1 MSASG
6 FPPFEA
12 IAIVGL
18 GLIGG
23 SVAKD
28 VRRLG
33 LAQQILGYDNNEE
46 YHKEIKSG
54 KLADYLSDVPDKKL
68 AEAELVLLAVPVK
81 AFNEVLPAILPNISS
96 TAILTDTGSVKSPL
110 LNMMCAHEY
119 EEIRFVGGH
128 PIAGSEHF
136 GPGAAQHNLFF
147 GKRCILT
154 PGEKTDKDW
163 ILVVRRLWESLGAK
177 VSEMDAESHDQMFAS
192 VSHLP
197 HLLAYACIQA
207 IANTE
212 TQEALVH
219 SGAGLKD
226 FSRIASSSPQMWADI
241 FLENQ
246 DNLLPRVA
254 AFNEVLS
261 ELEEKIKKNDKKNLV
276 ELLALSKNAR
286 DRWMA

>member
-6 FPPFEA
+6 VPPFEA

-23 SVAKD
+23 SVAKA
-28 VRRLG
+28 VRSLG
-33 LAQQILGYDNNEE
+33 LARQIFGYDNNEE
-46 YHKEIKSG
+46 YHKEIKSR

-68 AEAELVLLAVPVK
+68 AQAELVLLAVPVK
-81 AFNEVLPAILPNISS
+81 SFKEVLPNILTNISS
-96 TAILTDTGSVKSPL
+96 KAILTDTGSVKSPL
-110 LNMMCAHEY
+110 LKMMCSPKY
-119 EEIRFVGGH
+119 KKIRFVGGH
-128 PIAGSEHF
+128 PIAGSENF
-136 GPGAAQHNLFF
+136 GPAAAKQDLFY

-154 PGEKTDKDW
+154 PEEKTEKDL
-163 ILVVRRLWESLGAK
+163 ILVVRRFWESLGAK

-197 HLLAYACIQA
+197 HILAYACIQA
-207 IANTE
+207 ISNTDS
-212 TQEALVH
+212 QEVLGH

-246 DNLLPRVA
+246 ENLLPRVA
-254 AFNEVLS
+254 AFNEVLKA
-261 ELEEKIKKNDKKNLV
+261 LEENIKNNDKNNLV
-276 ELLALSKNAR
+276 ELLALSKSAR
-286 DRWMA
+286 DRWMV

>member
-6 FPPFEA
+6 VPPFEA

-33 LAQQILGYDNNEE
+33 LARQILGYDNNEE
-46 YHKEIKSG
+46 YHKEIKSR
-54 KLADYLSDVPDKKL
+54 KLVDYLSDAPDKKL

-81 AFNEVLPAILPNISS
+81 AFKEVLPAILPNISS

-110 LNMMCAHEY
+110 LNMMCAPEY

-136 GPGAAQHNLFF
+136 GPGAAQQNLFS

-163 ILVVRRLWESLGAK
+163 IRVVRRLWESLGAK

-212 TQEALVH
+212 TQEALGH

-261 ELEEKIKKNDKKNLV
+261 ALEETIKKNDKKKLV

>member
-6 FPPFEA
+6 VPPFEA

-23 SVAKD
+23 SVAKA
-28 VRRLG
+28 VRSLG
-33 LAQQILGYDNNEE
+33 LARQIFGYDNNEE

-68 AEAELVLLAVPVK
+68 AQAELVLLAVPVK
-81 AFNEVLPAILPNISS
+81 SFKEVLPNILTNISS
-96 TAILTDTGSVKSPL
+96 KAILTDTGSVKSPL
-110 LNMMCAHEY
+110 LKMMCSPKY
-119 EEIRFVGGH
+119 KKIRFVGGH
-128 PIAGSEHF
+128 PIAGSENF
-136 GPGAAQHNLFF
+136 GPAAANQDLFY

-154 PGEKTDKDW
+154 PEEKTDKDL
-163 ILVVRRLWESLGAK
+163 ILVVRRFWESLGAK

-197 HLLAYACIQA
+197 HILAYACIQA
-207 IANTE
+207 ISNTDS
-212 TQEALVH
+212 QEALGH

-241 FLENQ
+241 FLENKE
-246 DNLLPRVA
+246 NLLPRVA

-261 ELEEKIKKNDKKNLV
+261 ALEETIKKNDKRKLV
-276 ELLALSKNAR
+276 ELLALSKTAR
-286 DRWMA
+286 DQWMV

>member
-6 FPPFEA
+6 VKPFEA

-23 SVAKD
+23 SVAKA
-28 VRRLG
+28 VRSLG
-33 LAQQILGYDNNEE
+33 LARQIFGYDNNEE
-46 YHKEIKSG
+46 YHKEIKSR

-68 AEAELVLLAVPVK
+68 AQAELVLLAVPVK
-81 AFNEVLPAILPNISS
+81 SFKEVLPNILPNISS
-96 TAILTDTGSVKSPL
+96 KAILTDTGSVKSPL
-110 LNMMCAHEY
+110 LKMMCSPKY
-119 EEIRFVGGH
+119 KKIRFVGGH
-128 PIAGSEHF
+128 PIAGSENF
-136 GPGAAQHNLFF
+136 GPAAAKQDLFY

-154 PGEKTDKDW
+154 PEEKTDKDL
-163 ILVVRRLWESLGAK
+163 ILVVRRFWESLGAK

-197 HLLAYACIQA
+197 HILAYACIQA
-207 IANTE
+207 ISNTDS
-212 TQEALVH
+212 QEALGH

-241 FLENQ
+241 FLENKE
-246 DNLLPRVA
+246 NLLPRVA

-261 ELEEKIKKNDKKNLV
+261 ALEETIKKNDKRKLV
-276 ELLALSKNAR
+276 ELLGISKTAR
-286 DRWMA
+286 DRWMV

>member
-6 FPPFEA
+6 VPPFEA

-28 VRRLG
+28 VQRLRM
-33 LAQQILGYDNNEE
+33 ARQILGYDNNEE
-46 YHKEIKSG
+46 YHKEIKSR
-54 KLADYLSDVPDKKL
+54 KLVDYLSDAPDKKL

-81 AFNEVLPAILPNISS
+81 AFKEVLPAILPNISS
-96 TAILTDTGSVKSPL
+96 TAIITDTGSVKSPL
-110 LNMMCAHEY
+110 LNMMCAPEY

-136 GPGAAQHNLFF
+136 GPGAAQQNLFS

-163 ILVVRRLWESLGAK
+163 IRVVRRLWESLGAK

-212 TQEALVH
+212 TQEALGH

-246 DNLLPRVA
+246 ENLLPRVA

-261 ELEEKIKKNDKKNLV
+261 ALEEEIKKNDKKKLV

-286 DRWMA
+286 DRWMV

>member
-6 FPPFEA
+6 VPPFEA

-23 SVAKD
+23 SVAKA
-28 VRRLG
+28 VRSLG
-33 LAQQILGYDNNEE
+33 LARQIFGYDNNEE

-68 AEAELVLLAVPVK
+68 AQAELVLLAVPVK
-81 AFNEVLPAILPNISS
+81 SFKEVLPNILTNISS
-96 TAILTDTGSVKSPL
+96 KAILTDTGSVKSPL
-110 LNMMCAHEY
+110 LNMMSSPKY
-119 EEIRFVGGH
+119 KKIRFVGGH
-128 PIAGSEHF
+128 PIAGSENF
-136 GPGAAQHNLFF
+136 GPAAANQDLFY

-154 PGEKTDKDW
+154 PEEKTDKDL
-163 ILVVRRLWESLGAK
+163 ILVVRRFWESLGAK

-197 HLLAYACIQA
+197 HILAYACIQA
-207 IANTE
+207 ISNTDS
-212 TQEALVH
+212 QEALGH

-246 DNLLPRVA
+246 ENLLPRVA

-261 ELEEKIKKNDKKNLV
+261 ALEETIKKNDKRKLV
-276 ELLALSKNAR
+276 ELLALSKTAR
-286 DRWMA
+286 DQWMV

>member
-6 FPPFEA
+6 VQPFEA

-23 SVAKD
+23 SIARD

-33 LAQQILGYDNNEE
+33 LARQILGYDNNEE
-46 YHKEIKSG
+46 YHKEIKSR

-68 AEAELVLLAVPVK
+68 AQAELVLLAVPVK
-81 AFNEVLPAILPNISS
+81 SFKEVLPNILTNISS
-96 TAILTDTGSVKSPL
+96 KAILTDTGSVKSPL
-110 LNMMCAHEY
+110 LKMMCSPKY
-119 EEIRFVGGH
+119 KKIRFVGGH
-128 PIAGSEHF
+128 PIAGSENF
-136 GPGAAQHNLFF
+136 GPAAAKQDLFY

-154 PGEKTDKDW
+154 PEEKTDKDL
-163 ILVVRRLWESLGAK
+163 ILVVRRFWESLGAK

-197 HLLAYACIQA
+197 HILAYACIQA
-207 IANTE
+207 ISNTDS
-212 TQEALVH
+212 QEALGH

-246 DNLLPRVA
+246 ENLLPRIA

-261 ELEEKIKKNDKKNLV
+261 ALEETIKKNDKRKLV
-276 ELLALSKNAR
+276 ELLALSKTER
-286 DRWMA
+286 DQWMV

>member
-6 FPPFEA
+6 DKPLEA

-33 LAQQILGYDNNEE
+33 LARKILGYDNNED
-46 YHKEIKSG
+46 YHREIKSSN
-54 KLADYLSDVPDKKL
+54 LTDYLSNVPDKNL
-68 AEAELVLLAVPVK
+68 AQAELVLLAVPVK
-81 AFNEVLPAILPNISS
+81 SFKKVLPAILRNISS

-110 LNMMCAHEY
+110 LKMMYSPEY
-119 EEIRFVGGH
+119 ENIRFVGGH
-128 PIAGSEHF
+128 PIAGSENF
-136 GPGAAQHNLFF
+136 GPAAAQQNLFS

-163 ILVVRRLWESLGAK
+163 IRVVRRFWESLGTK
-177 VSEMDAESHDQMFAS
+177 VSEMDATSHDQMFAS

-197 HLLAYACIQA
+197 HILAYACIQA
-207 IANTE
+207 ISNAD
-212 TQEALVH
+212 TQEALGH

-226 FSRIASSSPQMWADI
+226 FSRIGSSSPQMWADI

-246 DNLLPRVA
+246 ENLLPRISV
-254 AFNEVLS
+254 FNEVLS
-261 ELEEKIKKNDKKNLV
+261 ELEKTIKKNDKRKLV
-276 ELLALSKNAR
+276 ELLALSKTAR
-286 DRWMA
+286 DRWMV

>member
-6 FPPFEA
+6 VPPFEA

-23 SVAKD
+23 SVAKA
-28 VRRLG
+28 VRSLG
-33 LAQQILGYDNNEE
+33 LARKIFGYDNNEE
-46 YHKEIKSG
+46 YHKEIKSR

-68 AEAELVLLAVPVK
+68 AQAELVLLAVPVK
-81 AFNEVLPAILPNISS
+81 SFKEVLPNILPNISS
-96 TAILTDTGSVKSPL
+96 KAILTDTGSVKSPL
-110 LNMMCAHEY
+110 LKMMCSPKY
-119 EEIRFVGGH
+119 KKIRFVGGH
-128 PIAGSEHF
+128 PIAGSENF
-136 GPGAAQHNLFF
+136 GPAAANQDLFY

-154 PGEKTDKDW
+154 PEEKTDKDL
-163 ILVVRRLWESLGAK
+163 ILVVRRFWESLGAK

-197 HLLAYACIQA
+197 HILAYACIQA
-207 IANTE
+207 ISNTDS
-212 TQEALVH
+212 QEVLGH

-246 DNLLPRVA
+246 KNLLPRIA

-261 ELEEKIKKNDKKNLV
+261 ALEETIKNNDKRKLV
-276 ELLALSKNAR
+276 EILALSKSAR
-286 DRWMA
+286 DQWIV

>member
-6 FPPFEA
+6 VQPFEA

-18 GLIGG
+18 GLIGC
-23 SVAKD
+23 SVARD

-33 LAQQILGYDNNEE
+33 LARQILGYDNNEE

-68 AEAELVLLAVPVK
+68 AQAELVLLAVPVK
-81 AFNEVLPAILPNISS
+81 SFKEVLPVILPNISS

-110 LNMMCAHEY
+110 LKMMCSTEY
-119 EEIRFVGGH
+119 KKIRFVGGH

-136 GPGAAQHNLFF
+136 GPTAAQQNLFS

-154 PGEKTDKDW
+154 PGEKTGKDW
-163 ILVVRRLWESLGAK
+163 IGIVRRFWESLGAK

-207 IANTE
+207 ISNTD
-212 TQEALVH
+212 TQEALGH

-254 AFNEVLS
+254 AFNEVLKA
-261 ELEEKIKKNDKKNLV
+261 LEETIKKSDKRKLV
-276 ELLALSKNAR
+276 ELLALSKSAR
-286 DRWMA
+286 DRWMV

>member
-6 FPPFEA
+6 VPPFEA

-23 SVAKD
+23 SVAKA
-28 VRRLG
+28 VRSLG
-33 LAQQILGYDNNEE
+33 LARQIFGYDNNEE
-46 YHKEIKSG
+46 YHNEIKSR
-54 KLADYLSDVPDKKL
+54 KLADYLSYVPDKKL
-68 AEAELVLLAVPVK
+68 AQAELVLLAVPVK
-81 AFNEVLPAILPNISS
+81 SFKEVLPNILTNISS
-96 TAILTDTGSVKSPL
+96 KAILTDTGSVKSPL
-110 LNMMCAHEY
+110 LKMMCSPKY
-119 EEIRFVGGH
+119 KKIRFVGGH
-128 PIAGSEHF
+128 PIAGSENF
-136 GPGAAQHNLFF
+136 GPAAAKQDLFY

-154 PGEKTDKDW
+154 PEEKTDKDL
-163 ILVVRRLWESLGAK
+163 ILVVRRFWESLGAK

-197 HLLAYACIQA
+197 HILAYACIQA
-207 IANTE
+207 ISNTDS
-212 TQEALVH
+212 QEALGH

-246 DNLLPRVA
+246 ENLLPRVA

-261 ELEEKIKKNDKKNLV
+261 ALEETIKKNDKRKLV
-276 ELLALSKNAR
+276 ELLALSKTAR
-286 DRWMA
+286 DQWMV

>member
-6 FPPFEA
+6 VPPFEA

-23 SVAKD
+23 SVAKA
-28 VRRLG
+28 VRSLG
-33 LAQQILGYDNNEE
+33 LARQIFGYDNNEE
-46 YHKEIKSG
+46 YHKEIKSR

-68 AEAELVLLAVPVK
+68 AQAELVLLAVPVK
-81 AFNEVLPAILPNISS
+81 SFKEVLPNIITNISS
-96 TAILTDTGSVKSPL
+96 KAILTDTGSVKSPL
-110 LNMMCAHEY
+110 LKMMCSPKY
-119 EEIRFVGGH
+119 KKIRFVGGH
-128 PIAGSEHF
+128 PIAGSENF
-136 GPGAAQHNLFF
+136 GPAAAKQDLFY

-154 PGEKTDKDW
+154 PEEKTDKDL
-163 ILVVRRLWESLGAK
+163 ILVVRRFWESLGAK

-197 HLLAYACIQA
+197 HILAYACIQA
-207 IANTE
+207 ISNTDS
-212 TQEALVH
+212 QEVLGH

-241 FLENQ
+241 FLENKE
-246 DNLLPRVA
+246 NLLPRVA

-261 ELEEKIKKNDKKNLV
+261 ALEETIKKNDKRKLV
-276 ELLALSKNAR
+276 ELLALSKTAR
-286 DRWMA
+286 DQWMV

>member
-6 FPPFEA
+6 VPPFEA

-23 SVAKD
+23 SVAKA
-28 VRRLG
+28 VRSLG
-33 LAQQILGYDNNEE
+33 LARQIFGYDNNEE
-46 YHKEIKSG
+46 YHKEIKSR

-68 AEAELVLLAVPVK
+68 AQAELVLLAVPVK
-81 AFNEVLPAILPNISS
+81 SFKEVLPNIITNISS
-96 TAILTDTGSVKSPL
+96 KAILTDTGSVKSPL
-110 LNMMCAHEY
+110 LKMMCSPKY
-119 EEIRFVGGH
+119 KKIRFVGGH
-128 PIAGSEHF
+128 PIAGSENF
-136 GPGAAQHNLFF
+136 GPAAANQDLFY

-154 PGEKTDKDW
+154 PEEKTDKDL
-163 ILVVRRLWESLGAK
+163 IQVVRRFWESLGAK

-197 HLLAYACIQA
+197 HILAYACIQA
-207 IANTE
+207 ISNTDS
-212 TQEALVH
+212 QEVLGH

-241 FLENQ
+241 FLENKE
-246 DNLLPRVA
+246 NLLPRVA

-261 ELEEKIKKNDKKNLV
+261 ALEETIKKNDKRKLV
-276 ELLALSKNAR
+276 ELLALSKTAR
-286 DRWMA
+286 DQWMV

>member
-6 FPPFEA
+6 VQPFEA

-23 SVAKD
+23 SVARD

-33 LAQQILGYDNNEE
+33 LARQILGYDNNEE
-46 YHKEIKSG
+46 FRKEIKSG
-54 KLADYLSDVPDKKL
+54 ELADYFSEAPDKKL
-68 AEAELVLLAVPVK
+68 AQAELVLLAVPVK
-81 AFNEVLPAILPNISS
+81 SFKEVLPVILPNISS

-110 LNMMCAHEY
+110 LKMMCSPEY
-119 EEIRFVGGH
+119 RKIRFVGGH

-136 GPGAAQHNLFF
+136 GPGAAQHNLFS

-163 ILVVRRLWESLGAK
+163 IGVVQKFWESLGAK
-177 VSEMDAESHDQMFAS
+177 VSEMDAGSHDQMFAS

-207 IANTE
+207 ISNTD
-212 TQEALVH
+212 TQEALEH

-246 DNLLPRVA
+246 ENLLPRVA
-254 AFNEVLS
+254 AFNEVLKA
-261 ELEEKIKKNDKKNLV
+261 LEENIKNNDKKNLV
-276 ELLALSKNAR
+276 KLLALSKSAR
-286 DRWMA
+286 DRWMV